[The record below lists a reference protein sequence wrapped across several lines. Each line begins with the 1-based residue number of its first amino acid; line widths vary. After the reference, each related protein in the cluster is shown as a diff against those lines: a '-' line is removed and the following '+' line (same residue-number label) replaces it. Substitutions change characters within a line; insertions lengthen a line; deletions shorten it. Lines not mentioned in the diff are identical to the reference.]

1 MALKSSGLLTVKKLA
16 LNAERKEAARLAES
30 MRRAEEKK
38 AKLDELQMYL
48 KEYSDT
54 LLTLGGQGLPVME
67 LRRRRDFMAQ
77 INTVLIQ
84 QRAAVDAAQRMVEE
98 CRKRWLQAKRKADG
112 ISDLIVRKE
121 QALSRIE
128 DKRIQRLADDLSAQ
142 RWGRNKP
149 NG

>member
-121 QALSRIE
+121 QALSRVE
-128 DKRIQRLADDLSAQ
+128 DKRVQRLADDLSAQ

>member
-48 KEYSDT
+48 KEYTDT

-84 QRAAVDAAQRMVEE
+84 QRSAVDAAQRMVEE

-128 DKRIQRLADDLSAQ
+128 DKRVQRLADDLSAQ

>member
-121 QALSRIE
+121 QELSRVE
-128 DKRIQRLADDLSAQ
+128 DKRVQRLADDLSAQ

>member
-128 DKRIQRLADDLSAQ
+128 DKRVQRLADDLSAQ

>member
-84 QRAAVDAAQRMVEE
+84 QRTAVDAAQRMVEE

-128 DKRIQRLADDLSAQ
+128 DKRVQALADDLSAQ

-149 NG
+149 SG